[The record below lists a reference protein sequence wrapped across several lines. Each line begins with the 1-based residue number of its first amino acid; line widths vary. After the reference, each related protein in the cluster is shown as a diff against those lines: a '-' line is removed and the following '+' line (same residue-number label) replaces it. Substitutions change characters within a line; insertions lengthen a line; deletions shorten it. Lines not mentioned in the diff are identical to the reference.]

1 MKPVSRMP
9 DGAEPTWEIA
19 NLFPAQ
25 GTWSEEEYLALN
37 TNHLVELSNGVLEV
51 LPMPTQRH
59 QAISRFLFLAF
70 FFYLQPRAGT
80 VFYAPLRLRVRD
92 GEFREPDLLLMRDA
106 GDPRRQDRYWLG
118 ADLVAEIVSPDE
130 PHRDLVKKR
139 RDYAR
144 ARIPEYWIVD
154 PREEKILVLRLSG
167 KRYVVHGEFRRGETA
182 TSHLLP
188 GFSVDVEKAF
198 AHAASLG
205 TIPRKKRKTKR
216 SS

>member
-1 MKPVSRMP
+1 MTTQEQLATLVLELLPP
-9 DGAEPTWEIA
+9 
-19 NLFPAQ
+19 Q
-25 GTWSEEEYLALN
+25 GRWSEQAYLWL
-37 TNHLVELSNGVLEV
+37 TDQSNRLIEFTDGYVEV

-130 PHRDLVKKR
+130 PHRDLVDKR
-139 RDYAR
+139 RDYAE
-144 ARIPEYWIVD
+144 AGIPEYWIVNPLD
-154 PREEKILVLRLSG
+154 ETITVLRLQDG
-167 KRYVVHGEFRRGETA
+167 RYTEHGIVRRGSEA
-182 TSHLLP
+182 TSAVLP
-188 GFSVDVEKAF
+188 EFCVAVSAVFD
-198 AHAASLG
+198 AS
-205 TIPRKKRKTKR
+205 
-216 SS
+216 